1 MYGRDLRRAQW
12 LARVGSR
19 AASIYRNFG
28 PGSGKF
34 AIGGSAAGL
43 GRTYMN
49 VQRKANTLKRKMQRH
64 GKQRPFKRRK
74 TGPPSAGTVVEP
86 QGNSKGYTKL
96 PTGKSYIAKSVLDAL
111 ANNHYALNGAAQ
123 MTTTVGVQ
131 TGKVYTLGSTGDLN
145 TLATKVQVGTA
156 STAMQMFLQSM
167 TTELQIRSACT
178 FTSNLT
184 IYDIIPRRDCYTAV
198 IGDPLTAW
206 STGIVD
212 ELAAGL
218 YTDIGN
224 TPIQSDLF
232 NQFFEIVNTHKV
244 EILPG
249 GTYTHKVYSEPNV
262 KLHSEVVGRVTS
274 ALRKVSVFTLL
285 VLSGGPAHD
294 STTKTQVSSS
304 AASLDI
310 IQKST
315 YNVKYLL
322 DNTTSY
328 FRANNLVSSFTVGAE
343 VVNEELGELQNAAGI
358 TGTIGTY

>member
-12 LARVGSR
+12 LARMGSR
-19 AASIYRNFG
+19 AASLYRNYG
-28 PGSGKF
+28 PGSAKF

-43 GRTYMN
+43 GRTYQHM
-49 VQRKANTLKRKMQRH
+49 QRKSAIKRKMQRA
-64 GKQRPFKRRK
+64 GKQPAFKRRK
-74 TGPPSAGTVVEP
+74 TGPPRAATVIEP

-96 PTGKSYIAKSVLDAL
+96 PTGKSWIATNVLEAL
-111 ANNHYALNGAAQ
+111 ANNHY
-123 MTTTVGVQ
+123 TTNAGSQLTCGVGVQ
-131 TGKVYTLGSTGDLN
+131 AVTYYSLGGASNLN
-145 TLATKVQVGTA
+145 SLATKVQVGSA
-156 STAMQMFLQSM
+156 STAEQMFLQSM
-167 TTELQIRSACT
+167 TNNLQLRSAAT
-178 FTSNLT
+178 YTSNVT
-184 IYDIIPRRDCYTAV
+184 IYDVVPRRDLYTAV

-232 NQFFEIVNTHKV
+232 NQFFKIVNTHKV

-249 GTYTHKVYSEPNV
+249 GTYTHSVYSEPNI
-262 KLHSEVVGRVTS
+262 KLHSEVTSRVTS
-274 ALRKVSVFTLL
+274 GLRNLTVYSMI

-294 STTKTQVSSS
+294 STTKSQVSSS
-304 AASLDI
+304 ATALDI
-310 IQKST
+310 IQTVT

-328 FRANNLVSSFTVGAE
+328 FRTINLPTSFTVGPE

-358 TGTIGTY
+358 TGTIGAY